1 MSFDAFEDL
10 LGDDNFQPH
19 EIFATGQKN
28 DKGEVTITDEDLIN
42 GRVPKKTDTDT
53 DDNDNPGG
61 DDNKGKPNKV
71 DLDLETDKLLDK
83 ALDSGKF
90 GEESGAGADEDD
102 DDDDDKKAS
111 AKNQQQQQSGGDDN
125 NPLKIFYNM
134 MVQEGLWEED
144 PNFDGSD
151 EAFEEIKAKNL
162 EKMREEDVNDY
173 LSAAF
178 EANPDGVKHGKALLS
193 HLAKGGKIKDFVE
206 LHESSDITEADLDSD
221 NADTAVS
228 AAEQLTRTYLKLIGW
243 DKEDIDTTIRTK
255 KEKNTIVEYGK
266 ELLKPYQKKITE
278 IETERAAN
286 ADKEAKARRT
296 NAIKYTTSVN
306 DIVNTQEKVGFLE
319 IPKTPKEKKALVAYM
334 LTPVDGEDGQQRTQL
349 AHDFNKLSKDPE
361 FSIFLAQSLRTW
373 TQKKPNAV
381 KKSATSST
389 KDSVISLLGGKAAP
403 KQSGKV
409 NQPAQQASSRKAD
422 WDID

>member
-1 MSFDAFEDL
+1 M
-10 LGDDNFQPH
+10 
-19 EIFATGQKN
+19 
-28 DKGEVTITDEDLIN
+28 
-42 GRVPKKTDTDT
+42 
-53 DDNDNPGG
+53 
-61 DDNKGKPNKV
+61 
-71 DLDLETDKLLDK
+71 LDK
-83 ALDSGKF
+83 ALESGKF
-90 GEESGAGADEDD
+90 GDDNAGTEDDDD
-102 DDDDDKKAS
+102 DDDDDKKA
-111 AKNQQQQQSGGDDN
+111 AGKQKQQTAGGADDT

-134 MVQEGLWEED
+134 MVQEGLWEEEPD
-144 PNFDGSD
+144 FDGSD

-162 EKMREEDVNDY
+162 DKMREEDVNDY
-173 LSAAF
+173 INAAF
-178 EANPDGVKHGKALLS
+178 EANPDGAKHGKALLS
-193 HLAKGGKIKDFVE
+193 HLAKGGKIKDFIE

-221 NADTAVS
+221 DANTATS
-228 AAEQLTRTYLKLIGW
+228 AAEQLTRTYLRLIGW
-243 DKEDIDTTIRTK
+243 DKEDIDSTIRNK
-255 KEKNTIVEYGK
+255 KEKNTLVDYGK

-278 IETERAAN
+278 IETQRENDSKAQAT
-286 ADKEAKARRT
+286 ARRN

-306 DIVNTQEKVGFLE
+306 DIINTQEKVGFLE

-334 LTPVDGEDGQQRTQL
+334 LTPVEGEDGQQRTQL
-349 AHDFNKLSKDPE
+349 AQDFNTLSKDPE

-373 TQKKPNAV
+373 QKQKPNAV